1 MKISL
6 LAVASLVFSADA
18 FSTINTQK
26 TGGKIADS

>member
-6 LAVASLVFSADA
+6 LALATLAFSADA

-26 TGGKIADS
+26 TGASIADK